1 MPKRTREV
9 WDEVERQYRA
19 GVIVHLIA
27 QTFNVSRVRIRLQAE
42 RFGWT
47 RGAAGGDAASPGES
61 SGAAPQTGA
70 GAVIS
75 PPARDGL
82 FERRRGEWEGF
93 YELRADAYRIL
104 RGETPR
110 SLEAVETSSVLERI
124 DLAKDLLALAE
135 KDAKALMMAQEGER
149 RAHGLDYK
157 QQQEAQQ
164 EDEATARRRAELIH
178 SFLNMVDGVKQ
189 RAERADA
196 IERRDGEEL

>member
-1 MPKRTREV
+1 MPQVSAEM
-9 WDEVERQYRA
+9 WDEIARQYQA
-19 GVIVHLIA
+19 GIVVSVIA
-27 QTFNVSRVRIRLQAE
+27 KTFNVSRVRIRLQVE

-47 RGAAGGDAASPGES
+47 RGATRRNAASPGES
-61 SGAAPQTGA
+61 SGAAPQAGA
-70 GAVIS
+70 DAVIS

-82 FERRRGEWEGF
+82 FERRRGEWEPL

-110 SLEAVETSSVLERI
+110 ILQGVEMSGVLERI
-124 DLAKDLLALAE
+124 AIGKDLLTLIE

-157 QQQEAQQ
+157 QQQEAQT
-164 EDEATARRRAELIH
+164 EDEATARRRAELIR
-178 SFLNMVDGVKQ
+178 SFLNAVDGVNQ